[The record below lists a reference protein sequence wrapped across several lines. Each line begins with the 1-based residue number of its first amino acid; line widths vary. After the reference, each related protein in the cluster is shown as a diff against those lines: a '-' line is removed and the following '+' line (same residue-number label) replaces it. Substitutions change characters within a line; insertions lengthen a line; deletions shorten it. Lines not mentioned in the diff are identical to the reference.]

1 MAVLSLLGGLA
12 LTVFLQRAYARQKA
26 GASDRGIRLK
36 SKRKL
41 KSPFSE
47 VKFGFSKGEFDLNSA
62 LKNQDKISNLTRS
75 FSSAR
80 SVKTAIRSSA

>member
-1 MAVLSLLGGLA
+1 MAIKRLGGRFVFAWRQA
-12 LTVFLQRAYARQKA
+12 LSGFCSAPMPAKKA

-47 VKFGFSKGEFDLNSA
+47 VKFGFSKDEFGRNSA
-62 LKNQDKISNLTRS
+62 RKSR
-75 FSSAR
+75 
-80 SVKTAIRSSA
+80 

>member
-1 MAVLSLLGGLA
+1 MPAK
-12 LTVFLQRAYARQKA
+12 KA

-47 VKFGFSKGEFDLNSA
+47 VKFGFLKDEFGRNSA
-62 LKNQDKISNLTRS
+62 RKIKIKSQILP
-75 FSSAR
+75 AR
-80 SVKTAIRSSA
+80 FPPQGR